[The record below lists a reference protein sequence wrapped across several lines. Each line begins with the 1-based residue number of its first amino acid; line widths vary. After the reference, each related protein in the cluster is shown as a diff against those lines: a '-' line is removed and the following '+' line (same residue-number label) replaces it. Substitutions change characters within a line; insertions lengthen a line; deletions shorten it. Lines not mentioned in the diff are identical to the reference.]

1 MGIFVLVASTGICHL
16 ISKGILRVT
25 YEKLFDYIFELSI
38 LVCGKLLGSII
49 FDLNFYDELLSIIRI
64 SILYAFANGVCFLI
78 NNMWKF
84 VKEGKNKGVDD

>member
-1 MGIFVLVASTGICHL
+1 M
-16 ISKGILRVT
+16 T